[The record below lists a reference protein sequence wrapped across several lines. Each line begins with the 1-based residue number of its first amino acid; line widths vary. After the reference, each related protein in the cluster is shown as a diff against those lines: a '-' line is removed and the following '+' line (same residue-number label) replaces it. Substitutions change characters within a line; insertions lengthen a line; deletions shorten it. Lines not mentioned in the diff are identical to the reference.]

1 MRKIEV
7 YVPAYVMCE
16 NYDELGFVT
25 ENGKIYVVLSN
36 LFKFYREEQY
46 PHRLDILNNLDGEDV
61 KIGFVLQDFHRECRE
76 DYLVSINIVEKIMGG
91 LMNMAK
97 DNALNMSQEGVS
109 FMVRFTKCYCYW
121 IMNVALPAYMAM
133 VEEMGL
139 KYINESKYP
148 CCTFTDDYDDEL
160 NQVQNTVEESA
171 HE

>member
-76 DYLVSINIVEKIMGG
+76 DYLVSIAASGIVFRIVSTTGATSLALIGIALIIGFTIFGILIVIINDLNSIEINI
-91 LMNMAK
+91 
-97 DNALNMSQEGVS
+97 S
-109 FMVRFTKCYCYW
+109 
-121 IMNVALPAYMAM
+121 NVIL
-133 VEEMGL
+133 
-139 KYINESKYP
+139 
-148 CCTFTDDYDDEL
+148 
-160 NQVQNTVEESA
+160 
-171 HE
+171 